1 MPLSDH
7 WNRTDWV
14 WGSCSDQSGE
24 GFRPQTETEEQSYLR
39 TWYVVQNSALGFFLS
54 RKKTVT
60 RTSSKSVTGN
70 NSSSSINNVCTIVL
84 HPGASTGNIF
94 TFLNVLKEK
103 QSSQIRV
110 WFQRSWYRSRALYKQ
125 WSNIN
130 NCTLFFP
137 DNTDGRLSPGGD
149 RAVSHLTYKHA
160 QLHWNI
166 NRTI

>member
-1 MPLSDH
+1 MPLPDH
-7 WNRTDWV
+7 WNHTDWV
-14 WGSCSDQSGE
+14 WGSCGE
-24 GFRPQTETEEQSYLR
+24 GFSPQSETPTEEQSYLR
-39 TWYVVQNSALGFFLS
+39 TWYVVQNSALGVFLS

-70 NSSSSINNVCTIVL
+70 NSSSSINDVCTIV
-84 HPGASTGNIF
+84 HPSASTGNIF
-94 TFLNVLKEK
+94 HISKHPQRKTV
-103 QSSQIRV
+103 QSDT
-110 WFQRSWYRSRALYKQ
+110 RSWYRSRALYKQ

-137 DNTDGRLSPGGD
+137 DNTDDRLSPGGD
-149 RAVSHLTYKHA
+149 WAVSHLTYKHA

>member
-1 MPLSDH
+1 MI
-7 WNRTDWV
+7 
-14 WGSCSDQSGE
+14 SGE

-94 TFLNVLKEK
+94 HISKRPQRKTVQSDTSVILEK
-103 QSSQIRV
+103 LIQEQS
-110 WFQRSWYRSRALYKQ
+110 
-125 WSNIN
+125 
-130 NCTLFFP
+130 TL
-137 DNTDGRLSPGGD
+137 
-149 RAVSHLTYKHA
+149 
-160 QLHWNI
+160 
-166 NRTI
+166 